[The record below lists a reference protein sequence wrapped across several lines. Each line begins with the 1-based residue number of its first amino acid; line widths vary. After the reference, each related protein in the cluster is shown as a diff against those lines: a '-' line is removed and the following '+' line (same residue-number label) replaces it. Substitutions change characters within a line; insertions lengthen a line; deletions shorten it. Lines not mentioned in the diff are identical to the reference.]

1 MSSVYRVKHN
11 IKEVVKK
18 RFSVLSFQNDVK
30 VQFIITKQTIII
42 ENNNGAIDDI
52 KRQRKK
58 IKKEL
63 AFSR

>member
-30 VQFIITKQTIII
+30 VQFIIAKQTIII

>member
-1 MSSVYRVKHN
+1 MSSVYRAKHN

-30 VQFIITKQTIII
+30 VQFIIAKQTIII

>member
-30 VQFIITKQTIII
+30 VQFIIAKQTIII

-58 IKKEL
+58 ITK
-63 AFSR
+63 

>member
-30 VQFIITKQTIII
+30 VQFIIAKQTIII
-42 ENNNGAIDDI
+42 ENNDGAIDDI

>member
-1 MSSVYRVKHN
+1 MSSVYRAKHN

>member
-18 RFSVLSFQNDVK
+18 RFSLLSFQNDVK
-30 VQFIITKQTIII
+30 VQFVIAKQTIII

>member
-30 VQFIITKQTIII
+30 VQLIIAKQTIII

>member
-11 IKEVVKK
+11 IKEVVKE

-30 VQFIITKQTIII
+30 VQFIIAKQTIII

>member
-30 VQFIITKQTIII
+30 VQFIIAKQAIII

>member
-1 MSSVYRVKHN
+1 MSFVYRVKHN

-30 VQFIITKQTIII
+30 VQFIIAKQTIII